1 MKSKKLKLDMY
12 YDEGYWFVDNKLLNI
27 IGFGKTPEEAL
38 KDFSLRLLYFRK
50 YYTKISDDK
59 LMGQATKL
67 KKIFLKYFGEI
78 K

>member
-1 MKSKKLKLDMY
+1 MVSAFQIY
-12 YDEGYWFVDNKLLNI
+12 EEGYWFVDNKLLNI